1 MRNSD
6 LRLFLTLVFI
16 SHFFIFSF
24 SQSFT
29 LVELNCEN
37 LFDTRHDP
45 LKQDTE
51 FLPDG
56 SRHWSSTKYWGKVNR
71 LAQEV
76 LSCSDDLPDLVAL
89 VEVENDSVLRDLTRR
104 SLLHNAGYDYLM
116 TESPDVRGIDV
127 ALLYQPSS
135 FRPLCYETIE
145 VQPLKG
151 MRPTRDILYI
161 KGLTR
166 QTDDTL
172 HIFVLHSP
180 SMYGGE
186 RQTHP
191 YRRQVVETLAKVM
204 PNADSSSILVTG
216 DFNDHADG
224 PSLLVLYQHG
234 LVNLTRKA
242 QGHHGAKGT
251 YRYQGRWLS
260 IDHVLASPSMYQ
272 RLDSAYVNDAPF
284 LLEDDSRY
292 GGKRPRR
299 TFQGYRSQR
308 GFSDHLPLVTRF
320 RLLTKVE

>member
-1 MRNSD
+1 M
-6 LRLFLTLVFI
+6 FLSLLLT
-16 SHFFIFSF
+16 SF
-24 SQSFT
+24 LT

-45 LKQDTE
+45 SKQDTE

-71 LAQEV
+71 VAQEI

-104 SLLHNAGYDYLM
+104 SLLRNAGYDYLM
-116 TESPDVRGIDV
+116 TASPDVRGIDV
-127 ALLYQPSS
+127 ALLYLPTS
-135 FRPLCYETIE
+135 FQPLCYETLE
-145 VQPLKG
+145 VPPLEG
-151 MRPTRDILYI
+151 MRPTRDILYV
-161 KGLTR
+161 KGVTR
-166 QTDDTL
+166 QCADTL

-186 RQTHP
+186 RQTRP
-191 YRRQVVETLAKVM
+191 YRRRVVETLVKAM
-204 PNADSSSILVTG
+204 PDAGSANVLVTG
-216 DFNDHADG
+216 DFNDVADG
-224 PSLLVLYQHG
+224 PSLQFLYQQA
-234 LVNLTRKA
+234 LVNLTHQAR
-242 QGHHGAKGT
+242 GHHGAKGT
-251 YRYQGRWLS
+251 YRYQGRWQS
-260 IDHVLASPSMYQ
+260 IDHVLASPSMHL
-272 RLDSAYVNDAPF
+272 RLDSAYINDAPF

-320 RLLTKVE
+320 RLEKLH